1 MDNELIERKNWFQS
15 NWKWVIPLVLSLALI
30 SGYLFSSSDENIMDF
45 AQAYNDTALYEKA
58 IEKANSNQRVLETV
72 GEIQPIDKLAIL
84 EGNTI
89 YTDNNTSVVLSIR
102 IKGAKSKGKLDI
114 TAKKVG
120 SEWEYKKIL
129 VRCKNPKEEITVV
142 DSH

>member
-1 MDNELIERKNWFQS
+1 MDTELIESKNWFQS
-15 NWKWVIPLVLSLALI
+15 NWIWIIPIVLSLVLI
-30 SGYLFSSSDENIMDF
+30 FGYLFSSSDENIMDF

-58 IEKANSNQRVLETV
+58 IEKANSNTRILETV

-89 YTDNNTSVVLSIR
+89 YADNNTSVVLSIR
-102 IKGAKSKGKLDI
+102 IKGTKSNGKLDI
-114 TAKKVG
+114 TAKKLG

-142 DSH
+142 DSN

>member
-1 MDNELIERKNWFQS
+1 MDNELIESKNWFQS
-15 NWKWVIPLVLSLALI
+15 NWKWIIPLVLSLVLI
-30 SGYLFSSSDENIMDF
+30 SGYLLSSSDENIMDF

-58 IEKANSNQRVLETV
+58 IEKANSNKRVLETV

-102 IKGAKSKGKLDI
+102 IKGTKNKGKLDI
-114 TAKKVG
+114 TAKKMG
-120 SEWEYKKIL
+120 PEWNYKKIL

-142 DSH
+142 DSN

>member
-15 NWKWVIPLVLSLALI
+15 NWKWIVPLVLSLVLI
-30 SGYLFSSSDENIMDF
+30 SGYLLSSSDENIMDF

-58 IEKANSNQRVLETV
+58 IEKANSNKRVLETV

-114 TAKKVG
+114 TAKKMG
-120 SEWEYKKIL
+120 SEWEYKKII

-142 DSH
+142 DSN

>member
-15 NWKWVIPLVLSLALI
+15 NWKWIIPLVLSLALI

>member
-58 IEKANSNQRVLETV
+58 IEKANSNKRVLETV

>member
-102 IKGAKSKGKLDI
+102 IKGTKSKGKLDI
-114 TAKKVG
+114 TAKKMG
-120 SEWEYKKIL
+120 AKWNYKKIL